1 MSGNLPNTKVDTKD
15 PGDIVQNRF
24 RFQAAFA
31 GYTSLRLLG
40 NNSEYECV
48 YCEQLEDVL
57 VKLKNGLF
65 TGIQV
70 KTKDKSQGPFRFND
84 DEIMQSIKRFVK
96 HELEFPDSFSNYII
110 STNAGFTSGTN
121 DDNLKLILET
131 VKKHKA
137 STKCLKELD
146 FSQKL
151 EKLSKLANCKK
162 SLSLSVLNK
171 LGVIDWA
178 DLDNYKTILAHDIGV
193 ITGNAHQP
201 SFILEAIA
209 EELITLTSK
218 AACRSTD
225 LTEPSYYKLLR
236 APEAAISDSV
246 LANKRISLDMVDA
259 CLNKHLHS
267 VITLQSIGPS
277 PILLKPKGTK
287 IMEIK
292 MKEGC
297 VSAENIELMKD
308 NNYSAR
314 RLFIGWLYK
323 WGKTE
328 AERQADH
335 LSLLVRNDCQEA
347 KDSAENEA
355 SKRGAAAYGAEM
367 LQDIR
372 ERLRKS
378 HSTLLSGYED
388 LQYPHLLGI
397 AGVLTE
403 ECKLWWS
410 KQFPIEKQENS

>member
-1 MSGNLPNTKVDTKD
+1 MSSSLPNTKVDTKD

-40 NNSEYECV
+40 SNSEYECV
-48 YCEQLEDVL
+48 YCEQLEDIL

-70 KTKDKSQGPFRFND
+70 KTKDKSLGPFKFND
-84 DEIMQSIKRFVK
+84 DEIMQSIKRFIK
-96 HELEFPDSFSNYII
+96 HELEFPNSFSNYII

-121 DDNLKLILET
+121 DNNLKLVLET

-151 EKLSKLANCKK
+151 DKLTKLANCKK
-162 SLSLSVLNK
+162 SLALSVLHK
-171 LGVIDWA
+171 LSVIDWA
-178 DLDNYKTILAHDIGV
+178 DLDNFRTILAHDVGI
-193 ITGNAHQP
+193 ITRNEHQP

-225 LTEPSYYKLLR
+225 LTEPSYYRLLR
-236 APEAAISDSV
+236 APEAVISDSI
-246 LANKRISLDMVDA
+246 LENKRITPNMVDA
-259 CLNKHLHS
+259 CLNKHLHTS
-267 VITLQSIGPS
+267 ITLQSIDPS
-277 PILLKPKGTK
+277 PILLAPIGTEV
-287 IMEIK
+287 MEIK
-292 MKEGC
+292 MSQGG
-297 VSAENIELMKD
+297 VSAENIDLMKD

-314 RLFIGWLYK
+314 KLFIGWLYK
-323 WGKTE
+323 WGKPE

-335 LSLLVRNDCQEA
+335 LSLLVRNECQEA
-347 KDSAENEA
+347 KDSAESA
-355 SKRGAAAYGAEM
+355 AAKRGADVYGSEM
-367 LQDIR
+367 LLDVR
-372 ERLRKS
+372 ERLRKG
-378 HSTLLSGYED
+378 HVTLASGYEG

-410 KQFPIEKQENS
+410 KPFSFEKQEKT